1 MSSSLRSW
9 TPTRRT
15 LKVLEG
21 SMENVVKG
29 LVMSM
34 ESKEDFDGRWL
45 PTLDVSLAMT
55 GSNRLEFT
63 HYEKPTSSNLTLQKR
78 SAMEQNTKMG
88 IMGNE
93 VTRRM
98 FNIGGEV
105 EDKERWEALDGY
117 AAKLL
122 TSGYQIDT
130 VRQVL

>member
-45 PTLDVSLAMT
+45 PTLNVSLAMT
-55 GSNRLEFT
+55 SSNRLEFT